1 MVFDEDEWKKGLRE
15 SRRETKKTLWSG
27 IGMGFVFVLMLCY
40 SVFK

>member
-1 MVFDEDEWKKGLRE
+1 MVFDEDEWKKELRE

-27 IGMGFVFVLMLCY
+27 IGMALVFLWMLCY